1 MNVTDI
7 EDITAIKDIT
17 VLKTTR
23 DINVTQ
29 ETGLGKKKQRYTYY
43 RGKKERLNEVQ
54 VTQIV
59 GILWFLLLL
68 GLNPMRPL

>member
-17 VLKTTR
+17 ILKTTR

-29 ETGLGKKKQRYTYY
+29 ETVLGKKNQIYTYY

-59 GILWFLLLL
+59 DILWFLLLL